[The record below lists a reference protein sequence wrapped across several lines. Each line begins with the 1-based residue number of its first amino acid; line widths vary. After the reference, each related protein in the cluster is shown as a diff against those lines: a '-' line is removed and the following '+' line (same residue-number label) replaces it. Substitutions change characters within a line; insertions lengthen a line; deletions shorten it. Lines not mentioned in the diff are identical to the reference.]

1 MKKHLKWLL
10 EITAIP
16 TAAGQ
21 EWRVVNWI
29 EDWALAQ
36 KGVKLRKDAFGN
48 LLLTCLLYTS
58 DAADE

>member
-29 EDWALAQ
+29 EHWALAQ

-48 LLLTCLLYTS
+48 LL
-58 DAADE
+58 